1 MKTKIEIVQ
10 KIQEDIELKAKEMF
24 NGFEYKNYNNKHIL
38 ALAAIA
44 EILLDLVA
52 DLIYDKQNNKGETNT
67 S

>member
-24 NGFEYKNYNNKHIL
+24 NSFEYKNHNNKHII

-52 DLIYDKQNNKGETNT
+52 DLMYDKQTV
-67 S
+67 